1 MCWLATAPPARS
13 EYLHMCRNIY
23 TYLHTIYILYLP
35 LQVKVT
41 VQRAAVPPLSLVEE
55 DEQMVTPPSV
65 IKIVTGQG
73 PSPADVQVNR
83 GKISV

>member
-1 MCWLATAPPARS
+1 M
-13 EYLHMCRNIY
+13 
-23 TYLHTIYILYLP
+23 
-35 LQVKVT
+35 KVT

-83 GKISV
+83 WGNICVTAKNI

>member
-1 MCWLATAPPARS
+1 MGSVLARYS
-13 EYLHMCRNIY
+13 SSCKVRLSNYK
-23 TYLHTIYILYLP
+23 YLHTIYILYLP

-73 PSPADVQVNR
+73 PSPADVQVINR

>member
-1 MCWLATAPPARS
+1 MSRI
-13 EYLHMCRNIY
+13 IY
-23 TYLHTIYILYLP
+23 TYLHTIYIVYLP

-83 GKISV
+83 GKYLSNS

>member
-1 MCWLATAPPARS
+1 MGSVLARYSSSCKVRLTI
-13 EYLHMCRNIY
+13 NIY
-23 TYLHTIYILYLP
+23 TYLHTIYILYLH

>member
-1 MCWLATAPPARS
+1 MCWLVTAPPARS
-13 EYLHMCRNIY
+13 QYLYMSRIIY
-23 TYLHTIYILYLP
+23 TYLHTIYILH

>member
-1 MCWLATAPPARS
+1 M
-13 EYLHMCRNIY
+13 
-23 TYLHTIYILYLP
+23 
-35 LQVKVT
+35 KVT

-83 GKISV
+83 GKYLCNS